1 MAVDR
6 FAAGVVIRVFPL
18 LFDIPAG
25 MPRLSPA
32 GRSRITAS

>member
-6 FAAGVVIRVFPL
+6 IVTGMDIHLLPL

-25 MPRLSPA
+25 MPRLPPA
-32 GRSRITAS
+32 GA